1 MTSLHNISNKYP
13 RWCRLLILI
22 HQSGE
27 YLWKDILYKV
37 GVKDLADGAEIYRRL
52 KPYEKEINELGINIR
67 KTLLPDNKVIDTEKM
82 DISLSTHIIQ
92 IIDKTQDY
100 ASISK
105 LRQKRIELLYMRE
118 GERNIT
124 EQQFNTYWNEISELL
139 TSLDYKMDLINCL
152 KTEYNLVEK
161 YGTTLKDISQKLEGT
176 IELIHCFF
184 FCLFCHFL
192 WSSELT

>member
-22 HQSGE
+22 HQSAE
-27 YLWKDILYKV
+27 YLCKDILYKM

-52 KPYEKEINELGINIR
+52 KPYEKEINELGVNIR

-139 TSLDYKMDLINCL
+139 TSLHYKMDLINRL

-161 YGTTLKDISQKLEGT
+161 YGQTLKDISQKLQGT
-176 IELIHCFF
+176 IELIHWFI
-184 FCLFCHFL
+184 CLFCHFL
-192 WSSELT
+192 RSTELI

>member
-22 HQSGE
+22 HQSAE
-27 YLWKDILYKV
+27 YLCKDILYKM

-52 KPYEKEINELGINIR
+52 KPYEKEINELGVNIR

>member
-1 MTSLHNISNKYP
+1 MTSLRSIWNKYP

-37 GVKDLADGAEIYRRL
+37 GLKDLADGAEIYRRL
-52 KPYEKEINELGINIR
+52 KPYEKEINELGVNIR

-139 TSLDYKMDLINCL
+139 TSLHYKMDLINRL

-161 YGTTLKDISQKLEGT
+161 YGQTLKDISQKLQGT
-176 IELIHCFF
+176 IELIHWFI
-184 FCLFCHFL
+184 CLFCHFL
-192 WSSELT
+192 RSTELI

>member
-52 KPYEKEINELGINIR
+52 KPYEKEINELGVNIR